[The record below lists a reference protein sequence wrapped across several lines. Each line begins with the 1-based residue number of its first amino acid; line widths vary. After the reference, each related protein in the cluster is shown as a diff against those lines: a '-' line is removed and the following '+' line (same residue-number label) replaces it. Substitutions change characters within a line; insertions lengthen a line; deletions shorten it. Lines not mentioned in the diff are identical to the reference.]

1 MIDIPPPAILL
12 QLSINGALGGA
23 MYGVAAVGLS
33 LIFGTMRL
41 IFLAQG
47 AMIILAAYFVRALFY
62 GLGIDPFL
70 SLPIVIVVGGGFGWL
85 LYQGLFRRAAAM
97 EDRNISLL
105 IAVGLMFLVQNMMT
119 VIWGG
124 NTAGIVTSYTAKGI
138 VLFDWGIRMSF
149 TRTMGF
155 IIALVGTALVVLFLK
170 KTLVGK
176 AVRAASEDMTAAT
189 LMGISPH
196 RVNAMAFAIGI
207 ALAAAAGVA
216 VATTFPFNPF
226 AGFVFSLKALVAL
239 ALGGIGNVSGA
250 LAGGIILGLIEAYVQ
265 FFISGGWTNAF
276 AYGVFL
282 LVLML
287 KPEGLF
293 SRPYKKA

>member
-1 MIDIPPPAILL
+1 MIEIPPPEIML

-47 AMIILAAYFVRALFY
+47 ALIILAAYFVRALFY

-70 SLPIVIVVGGGFGWL
+70 ALPIVIVVSAGFGWL
-85 LYQGLFRRAAAM
+85 VYQGLFRKAAAM

-105 IAVGLMFLVQNMMT
+105 IAVGLMFLIQNIMT
-119 VIWGG
+119 VVWGG
-124 NTAGIVTSYTAKGI
+124 NTAGVVTSYTASGI
-138 VLFDWGIRMSF
+138 EFLGVRTSF
-149 TRTMGF
+149 TRSMGF
-155 IIALVGTALVVLFLK
+155 LIALAGTGLVVLFLR

-196 RVNAMAFAIGI
+196 RVNGIAFAIGI
-207 ALAAAAGVA
+207 ALAGAAGVA

-239 ALGGIGNVSGA
+239 ALGGIGNVAGA
-250 LAGGIILGLIEAYVQ
+250 LAGGIILGLIEAYTQ
-265 FFISGGWTNAF
+265 YFISGGWTNAV
-276 AYGVFL
+276 AYAVFL

-293 SRPYKKA
+293 SKPYKKA

>member
-1 MIDIPPPAILL
+1 MIDLPPPQILL
-12 QLSINGALGGA
+12 QLSVNGALGGA

-47 AMIILAAYFVRALFY
+47 AMIILAAYFVRGLFQNF
-62 GLGIDPFL
+62 GIDPFL
-70 SLPIVIVVGGGFGWL
+70 SLVIVVPVGLAAGWL
-85 LYQGLFRRAAAM
+85 IYQGLFRKAAVE

-105 IAVGLMFLVQNMMT
+105 IAVGLMFLAENLMT

-124 NTAGIVTSYTAKGI
+124 NTAGVVTGYTASGI
-138 VLFDWGIRMSF
+138 HILGIRTSF

-155 IIALVGTALVVLFLK
+155 LIALAGTGLVMLFLR

-176 AVRAASEDMTAAT
+176 AVRAASEDMTAAS

-196 RVNAMAFAIGI
+196 RVNAVAFAIGI
-207 ALAAAAGVA
+207 ALAGAAGVA

-226 AGFVFSLKALVAL
+226 AGFIFSLKALVAL
-239 ALGGIGNVSGA
+239 ALGGIGSVAGA

-265 FFISGGWTNAF
+265 FFIGGSWTNAV

-282 LVLML
+282 AVLMF

-293 SRPYKKA
+293 GRPYRKA

>member
-1 MIDIPPPAILL
+1 MFDLPPPAIFL
-12 QLSINGALGGA
+12 QLSLNGALGGA

-47 AMIILAAYFVRALFY
+47 AMIILAAYFVRALFQRF
-62 GLGIDPFL
+62 GIDPFL
-70 SLPIVIVVGGGFGWL
+70 SLVIVVPVGLGVGWL
-85 LYQGLFRRAAAM
+85 IYQGLFRKAAVE

-105 IAVGLMFLVQNMMT
+105 IAVGLMFLAENLMT
-119 VIWGG
+119 VAWGG
-124 NTAGIVTSYTAKGI
+124 NTAGVVTSYTASGI
-138 VLFDWGIRMSF
+138 HILGIRTSF

-155 IIALVGTALVVLFLK
+155 LIALAGTGLVMLFLRR
-170 KTLVGK
+170 TLVGK
-176 AVRAASEDMTAAT
+176 AVRAASEDMTAAS

-196 RVNAMAFAIGI
+196 RVNAIAFAIGI
-207 ALAAAAGVA
+207 ALAGAAGVA

-226 AGFVFSLKALVAL
+226 AGFIFSLKALVAL
-239 ALGGIGNVSGA
+239 ALGGIGSVAGA

-265 FFISGGWTNAF
+265 FFIGGSWTNAV

-282 LVLML
+282 AVLMF

-293 SRPYKKA
+293 GRPYKKA

>member
-1 MIDIPPPAILL
+1 MTEIPSLQILL
-12 QLSINGALGGA
+12 QLTVNGALGGA

-70 SLPIVIVVGGGFGWL
+70 ALPIVIAVGAGVGWL
-85 LYQGLFRRAAAM
+85 IYQGLFRRAAAM
-97 EDRNISLL
+97 EDRNVSLL
-105 IAVGLMFLVQNMMT
+105 IAVGLMFLVQNLMT
-119 VIWGG
+119 VVWGG
-124 NTAGIVTSYTAKGI
+124 NTAAVVTSYTATGI
-138 VLFDWGIRMSF
+138 EMFGIRMSF
-149 TRTMGF
+149 TRSMGF
-155 IIALVGTALVVLFLK
+155 LIALVGTALVVLFLR

-176 AVRAASEDMTAAT
+176 AVRAASEDITAAT

-196 RVNAMAFAIGI
+196 RVNAIAFAIGI
-207 ALAAAAGVA
+207 ALAGAAGVA

-239 ALGGIGNVSGA
+239 ALGGIGNVAGA

-265 FFISGGWTNAF
+265 YFVSGGWTNAF

>member
-1 MIDIPPPAILL
+1 MIDIPPLDILL
-12 QLSINGALGGA
+12 QLSLNGALGGA

-47 AMIILAAYFVRALFY
+47 AIIIFSAYCVRVLFQS
-62 GLGIDPFL
+62 LGIDPFL
-70 SLPIVIVVGGGFGWL
+70 SLPIVIAVGAGLGWL
-85 LYQGLFRRAAAM
+85 IYHGLFRRAAAM
-97 EDRNISLL
+97 EDRNVSLL
-105 IAVGLMFLVQNMMT
+105 IAVGLMFLVQNLMT

-124 NTAGIVTSYTAKGI
+124 NTAAVVTSYTASGI
-138 VLFDWGIRMSF
+138 EILGIRTSF

-155 IIALVGTALVVLFLK
+155 LIALAGTGFVILFLR

-176 AVRAASEDMTAAT
+176 AVRAASEDMHAAT

-196 RVNAMAFAIGI
+196 KVNAIAFAIGI
-207 ALAAAAGVA
+207 GLAGAAGVA

-226 AGFVFSLKALVAL
+226 AGFIFSLKALVAL
-239 ALGGIGNVSGA
+239 ALGGIGNVGGA
-250 LAGGIILGLIEAYVQ
+250 LAGGILLGLIEAYTQ
-265 FFISGGWTNAF
+265 YFISGGWTNAV

-293 SRPYKKA
+293 SKPFKKA

>member
-1 MIDIPPPAILL
+1 MIDLPPPEIML

-47 AMIILAAYFVRALFY
+47 ALIILAAYFVRALFY

-70 SLPIVIVVGGGFGWL
+70 SLLIVVPVGLAVGWL
-85 LYQGLFRRAAAM
+85 VYHGLFRKAAAE
-97 EDRNISLL
+97 EDRNISLI
-105 IAVGLMFLVQNMMT
+105 IAVGLMFLIQNLMT
-119 VIWGG
+119 VVWGG
-124 NTAGIVTSYTAKGI
+124 NTAGIVTSYTASGLD
-138 VLFDWGIRMSF
+138 LFGIRTSF
-149 TRTMGF
+149 TRAMGF
-155 IIALVGTALVVLFLK
+155 LIALAGTGLVMLFLK

-176 AVRAASEDMTAAT
+176 AVRAASEDMIAVT

-196 RVNAMAFAIGI
+196 RVNAIAFAIGI
-207 ALAAAAGVA
+207 SLAGAAGVA

-226 AGFVFSLKALVAL
+226 AGFIFSLKALVAL
-239 ALGGIGNVSGA
+239 ALGGIGNVAGA
-250 LAGGIILGLIEAYVQ
+250 LAGGIILGLIEAYTQ
-265 FFISGGWTNAF
+265 FFISGGWTNAV

-282 LVLML
+282 LVLMF

>member
-1 MIDIPPPAILL
+1 
-12 QLSINGALGGA
+12 
-23 MYGVAAVGLS
+23 VGLS

-62 GLGIDPFL
+62 GLGIEPFL
-70 SLPIVIVVGGGFGWL
+70 SLLIVVPVGLGVGWL
-85 LYQGLFRRAAAM
+85 VYQGLFRRAAAE

-105 IAVGLMFLVQNMMT
+105 IAVGLMFLVQNVMT
-119 VIWGG
+119 VVWGG
-124 NTAGIVTSYTAKGI
+124 NTAGVVTSYTASGLDLLG
-138 VLFDWGIRMSF
+138 VRTSF

-155 IIALVGTALVVLFLK
+155 LLALAGTGLVMLFLR

-176 AVRAASEDMTAAT
+176 AVRAASEDMTAVT

-196 RVNAMAFAIGI
+196 RVNAIAFAIGI
-207 ALAAAAGVA
+207 SLAGAAGVA

-226 AGFVFSLKALVAL
+226 AGFIFSLKALVAL
-239 ALGGIGNVSGA
+239 ALGGIGSVAGA
-250 LAGGIILGLIEAYVQ
+250 LAGGLILGLIEAYVQ
-265 FFISGGWTNAF
+265 FFVGGSWTNAV

-282 LVLML
+282 LVLMF

-293 SRPYKKA
+293 GRPYKKA

>member
-1 MIDIPPPAILL
+1 MTVFPSPEIIL
-12 QLSINGALGGA
+12 QLVVNGVLGGA

-47 AMIILAAYFVRALFY
+47 AMIILAAYLVRALFQ
-62 GLGIDPFL
+62 GFGIDPFL
-70 SLPIVIVVGGGFGWL
+70 SLIVMVPGGLAAGWL
-85 LYQGLFRRAAAM
+85 LYQLLFRRAAAE

-105 IAVGLMFLVQNMMT
+105 IAVGLMFLVQNLMT

-124 NTAGIVTSYTAKGI
+124 NTAAIVTDYTASGI
-138 VLFDWGIRMSF
+138 DIAGIRTSF

-155 IIALVGTALVVLFLK
+155 LIALAGTGLVVLFLRR
-170 KTLVGK
+170 TLVGK

-196 RVNAMAFAIGI
+196 RVNAIAFAIGI
-207 ALAAAAGVA
+207 SLAAAAGVA

-239 ALGGIGNVSGA
+239 ALGGIGNVGGA
-250 LAGGIILGLIEAYVQ
+250 LAGGIILGVIEAFVQ
-265 FFISGGWTNAF
+265 FFISGGWTNAI

-282 LVLML
+282 LVLMF

-293 SRPYKKA
+293 SKPYKKA

>member
-1 MIDIPPPAILL
+1 MIELPSFETMA

-47 AMIILAAYFVRALFY
+47 AMIILAAYVVRFLFY
-62 GLGIDPFL
+62 KLGIDPFL
-70 SLPIVIVVGGGFGWL
+70 TLPIMVVGGGGVGWL
-85 LYQGLFRRAAAM
+85 IYQGLFRRAAAA

-105 IAVGLMFLVQNMMT
+105 IAVGLMFLVQNLMT

-124 NTAGIVTSYTAKGI
+124 NTAGIVTHYTASGI
-138 VLFDWGIRMSF
+138 QLFGIRTSF

-155 IIALVGTALVVLFLK
+155 LIAVAGTGLVELFLRR
-170 KTLVGK
+170 TLVGK
-176 AVRAASEDMTAAT
+176 AVRATSEDMMAAT

-196 RVNAMAFAIGI
+196 RVNAIAFAIGI
-207 ALAAAAGVA
+207 ALAGAAGVA

-226 AGFVFSLKALVAL
+226 AGFIFSLKALVAM
-239 ALGGIGNVSGA
+239 ALGGIGNVTGA
-250 LAGGIILGLIEAYVQ
+250 LAGGILLGIIEAYTQYFV
-265 FFISGGWTNAF
+265 SGGWTNAV

-293 SRPYKKA
+293 SNPYKKA

>member
-1 MIDIPPPAILL
+1 MIDFPSPQIFL

-47 AMIILAAYFVRALFY
+47 AMIILAAYIVRALFQR
-62 GLGIDPFL
+62 LGIDPFL
-70 SLPIVIVVGGGFGWL
+70 SLALIVPIGLGAGWL
-85 LYQGLFRRAAAM
+85 IYQGLFRRAAAE

-105 IAVGLMFLVQNMMT
+105 IAVGLMFLVENVMT

-138 VLFDWGIRMSF
+138 SLFGIRTSF
-149 TRTMGF
+149 TRSMGF
-155 IIALVGTALVVLFLK
+155 VIALAGTALVMLFLRR
-170 KTLVGK
+170 TMVGK
-176 AVRAASEDMTAAT
+176 AVRAASEDMVSAT

-196 RVNAMAFAIGI
+196 RVNAIAFAIGI
-207 ALAAAAGVA
+207 ALAGAAGVA

-239 ALGGIGNVSGA
+239 ALGGVGSVAGA
-250 LAGGIILGLIEAYVQ
+250 LAGGIILGLIEAYTQ
-265 FFISGGWTNAF
+265 FFISGGWTNAV

-282 LVLML
+282 AVLMF

-293 SRPYKKA
+293 SKPYKKA

>member
-1 MIDIPPPAILL
+1 MNIPSPEILL

-47 AMIILAAYFVRALFY
+47 AMIILAAYFVRFLFQQ
-62 GLGIDPFL
+62 LGIDPFL
-70 SLPIVIVVGGGFGWL
+70 SLPIVVAVGGGVGWL
-85 LYQGLFRRAAAM
+85 IYQGLFRKAAAM

-105 IAVGLMFLVQNMMT
+105 IAVGLMFLVQNLMT

-124 NTAGIVTSYTAKGI
+124 NTAGVVTSYTATGI
-138 VLFDWGIRMSF
+138 ELFGVRMSF
-149 TRTMGF
+149 TRSMGF
-155 IIALVGTALVVLFLK
+155 LIALAGTALVVVFLK

-196 RVNAMAFAIGI
+196 RVNAIAFAIGI
-207 ALAAAAGVA
+207 SLAGAAGVA

-226 AGFVFSLKALVAL
+226 AGFIFSLKALVAL
-239 ALGGIGNVSGA
+239 ALGGLGNVGGA
-250 LAGGIILGLIEAYVQ
+250 LAGGILLGLIEAYTQ
-265 FFISGGWTNAF
+265 FFISGGWTNAI

-293 SRPYKKA
+293 SKPYQKA

>member
-1 MIDIPPPAILL
+1 MIELPSLGTFL
-12 QLSINGALGGA
+12 QLTVNGALGGA

-70 SLPIVIVVGGGFGWL
+70 ALPIVIAVGAGVGWL
-85 LYQGLFRRAAAM
+85 IYHGLFRRAAAM
-97 EDRNISLL
+97 EDRNVSLL
-105 IAVGLMFLVQNMMT
+105 IAVGLMFLVQNLMT

-124 NTAGIVTSYTAKGI
+124 NTAGVVTTYTATGI
-138 VLFDWGIRMSF
+138 EFAGVRMSF
-149 TRTMGF
+149 TRSMGF
-155 IIALVGTALVVLFLK
+155 LIALAGTALVVLFLK

-176 AVRAASEDMTAAT
+176 AVRASSEDITAAT
-189 LMGISPH
+189 LMGIGPH
-196 RVNAMAFAIGI
+196 QVNAIAFAIGI
-207 ALAAAAGVA
+207 ALAGAAGVA

-239 ALGGIGNVSGA
+239 ALGGIGNVVGA

-265 FFISGGWTNAF
+265 YFISGGWTNAF

-293 SRPYKKA
+293 SKPYKKA

>member
-1 MIDIPPPAILL
+1 MFDLPPPAIFL
-12 QLSINGALGGA
+12 QLSLNGALGGA

-47 AMIILAAYFVRALFY
+47 AMIILAACFVRALFQSF
-62 GLGIDPFL
+62 GIDPFL
-70 SLPIVIVVGGGFGWL
+70 SLVIVVPVGLAAGWL
-85 LYQGLFRRAAAM
+85 IYQGLFRKAAAE

-105 IAVGLMFLVQNMMT
+105 IAVGLMFLAENLMT
-119 VIWGG
+119 VVWGG
-124 NTAGIVTSYTAKGI
+124 NTAGVVTSYTASGI
-138 VLFDWGIRMSF
+138 HILGIRTSF

-155 IIALVGTALVVLFLK
+155 LIALAGTGLVMLFLR

-176 AVRAASEDMTAAT
+176 AVRAASEDMTAAS

-196 RVNAMAFAIGI
+196 RVNAIAFAIGI
-207 ALAAAAGVA
+207 ALAGAAGVA

-226 AGFVFSLKALVAL
+226 AGFIFSLKALVAL
-239 ALGGIGNVSGA
+239 ALGGIGSVAGA

-265 FFISGGWTNAF
+265 FFVGGSWTNAV

-282 LVLML
+282 AVLMF

-293 SRPYKKA
+293 GRPYKKA

>member
-1 MIDIPPPAILL
+1 MFDIPSPQILL
-12 QLSINGALGGA
+12 QLSVNGALGGA

-47 AMIILAAYFVRALFY
+47 AMIVLAAYVVRALFY
-62 GLGIDPFL
+62 KLGIDPFL
-70 SLPIVIVVGGGFGWL
+70 SLPLILAISAAAGWL
-85 LYQGLFRRAAAM
+85 IYQGLFRKAAAM
-97 EDRNISLL
+97 EDRNVSLL
-105 IAVGLMFLVQNMMT
+105 IAVGLMFLVQNVMT

-124 NTAGIVTSYTAKGI
+124 NIAAVVTDYTATGI
-138 VLFDWGIRMSF
+138 SLFGVRTSF

-155 IIALVGTALVVLFLK
+155 LIALAGTGLLMLFLK

-176 AVRAASEDMTAAT
+176 AVRAASEDMVAAT

-196 RVNAMAFAIGI
+196 RVNAMAFGIGI
-207 ALAAAAGVA
+207 ALAGAAGVA
-216 VATTFPFNPF
+216 VATTFPFDPYT
-226 AGFVFSLKALVAL
+226 GFVFSLKALVAL
-239 ALGGIGNVSGA
+239 ALGGIGSVGGA
-250 LAGGIILGLIEAYVQ
+250 LAGGILLGLIEAYVQ
-265 FFISGGWTNAF
+265 FFIGGGWTNAF

-293 SRPYKKA
+293 SRTYKKA

>member
-1 MIDIPPPAILL
+1 MIDFPSPQIFL

-47 AMIILAAYFVRALFY
+47 AMIILAAYVVRALFQR
-62 GLGIDPFL
+62 LGIDPFL
-70 SLPIVIVVGGGFGWL
+70 SLALIVPIGLCAGWL
-85 LYQGLFRRAAAM
+85 IYQGLFRRAAAE

-105 IAVGLMFLVQNMMT
+105 IAVGLMFLVENVMT

-124 NTAGIVTSYTAKGI
+124 NTAGIVTSYTAQGI
-138 VLFDWGIRMSF
+138 SLFGIRTSF
-149 TRTMGF
+149 TRSMGF
-155 IIALVGTALVVLFLK
+155 LIALAGTALVMLFLRR
-170 KTLVGK
+170 TMVGK
-176 AVRAASEDMTAAT
+176 AVRAASEDMVSAT

-196 RVNAMAFAIGI
+196 RVNAVAFAIGI
-207 ALAAAAGVA
+207 ALAGAAGVA

-239 ALGGIGNVSGA
+239 ALGGVGSVAGA
-250 LAGGIILGLIEAYVQ
+250 LAGGIILGLIEAYTQ
-265 FFISGGWTNAF
+265 FFISGGWTNAV

-282 LVLML
+282 LVLMF

-293 SRPYKKA
+293 SKPYKKA

>member
-1 MIDIPPPAILL
+1 MIDFPSPQIFL

-47 AMIILAAYFVRALFY
+47 AMIILAAYIVRALFQR
-62 GLGIDPFL
+62 LGIDPFL
-70 SLPIVIVVGGGFGWL
+70 SLALIVPIGLGAGWL
-85 LYQGLFRRAAAM
+85 IYQGLFRRAAAE

-105 IAVGLMFLVQNMMT
+105 IAVGQMFLVENVMT

-124 NTAGIVTSYTAKGI
+124 NTAGVVTSYTATGI
-138 VLFDWGIRMSF
+138 SLFGIRTSF
-149 TRTMGF
+149 TRSMGF
-155 IIALVGTALVVLFLK
+155 IIALAGTALVMLFLRR
-170 KTLVGK
+170 TMVGK
-176 AVRAASEDMTAAT
+176 AVRAASEDMVSAT

-196 RVNAMAFAIGI
+196 RVNAIAFAIGI
-207 ALAAAAGVA
+207 ALAGAAGVA

-239 ALGGIGNVSGA
+239 ALGGVGSVAGA
-250 LAGGIILGLIEAYVQ
+250 LAGGIILGLIEAYTQ
-265 FFISGGWTNAF
+265 FFISGGWTNAV

-282 LVLML
+282 LVLMF

-293 SRPYKKA
+293 SKPYKKA

>member
-1 MIDIPPPAILL
+1 MFELISPKILL
-12 QLSINGALGGA
+12 QLTINGALAGA

-47 AMIILAAYFVRALFY
+47 AIIILAAYIVRAFFY
-62 GLGIDPFL
+62 KMGIDPFL
-70 SLPIVIVVGGGFGWL
+70 SLPIMLAIGAVAGWL
-85 LYQGLFRRAAAM
+85 VYQALFRKAAAM
-97 EDRNISLL
+97 VDRNISLL
-105 IAVGLMFLVQNMMT
+105 LAVGLMFLVQNVMT

-124 NTAGIVTSYTAKGI
+124 NTAGIVTTYTAKGI
-138 VLFDWGIRMSF
+138 EILGVRTSLTRAASF
-149 TRTMGF
+149 A
-155 IIALVGTALVVLFLK
+155 IALAGTLLVVVFLK
-170 KTLVGK
+170 RTLVGK
-176 AVRAASEDMTAAT
+176 AVRAASEDMVAAT

-196 RVNAMAFAIGI
+196 RVNAVAFAIGI
-207 ALAAAAGVA
+207 ALAGAAGVA

-226 AGFVFSLKALVAL
+226 AGFIFSLKALVAL
-239 ALGGIGNVSGA
+239 ALGGLGNVAGA

-265 FFISGGWTNAF
+265 YFISGGWTNAI

-282 LVLML
+282 LVLMF

-293 SRPYKKA
+293 NRPYKKA

>member
-1 MIDIPPPAILL
+1 MIDIPSPQILL
-12 QLSINGALGGA
+12 QLSVNGALGGA

-33 LIFGTMRL
+33 LIFGTIRL

-70 SLPIVIVVGGGFGWL
+70 ALPIVIIVGGCVGWL
-85 LYQGLFRRAAAM
+85 IYQGLFRRAATM
-97 EDRNISLL
+97 EDRNVSLL
-105 IAVGLMFLVQNMMT
+105 IAVGLMFLVQNLMT

-124 NTAGIVTSYTAKGI
+124 NTAGVVTSYTASGI
-138 VLFDWGIRMSF
+138 GVFGIRMSF
-149 TRTMGF
+149 TRAMGF
-155 IIALVGTALVVLFLK
+155 LIAIAGTALVLLFLNR
-170 KTLVGK
+170 TLIGK
-176 AVRAASEDMTAAT
+176 AVRAASEDITAAT

-196 RVNAMAFAIGI
+196 RVNAIAFAIGI
-207 ALAAAAGVA
+207 ALAGAAGVA

-239 ALGGIGNVSGA
+239 ALGGIGNVAGA

-265 FFISGGWTNAF
+265 YFVSGGWTNAF

-293 SRPYKKA
+293 SKPYKKA